1 MLPIVSAIKTE
12 LFKQR
17 SPSLRESSLPPFKLI
32 RTPWDLSSNKLFIPL
47 QWRVLN
53 LYFYFGEQAH
63 KASVLGQGVTEHTAD
78 LRYWKI
84 EATCC
89 ICPIWEVVFLVGNM
103 DRAIIEEARETTF
116 SKFINS
122 WIQFVEWASF
132 AQGLKNQ
139 KFEVSK
145 NSRNSIFWILKNSSA
160 AAKPS
165 RAPRSLS
172 NSLLT

>member
-1 MLPIVSAIKTE
+1 MLLIVSAIITE

-78 LRYWKI
+78 LKNWKI

-116 SKFINS
+116 SKFIYS

-132 AQGLKNQ
+132 AQGWTIKSLGYQ
-139 KFEVSK
+139 KFSK
-145 NSRNSIFWILKNSSA
+145 FHILD
-160 AAKPS
+160 
-165 RAPRSLS
+165 
-172 NSLLT
+172 T